1 MSSFLTQ
8 IVPVLTGQNWIEWQ
22 DKMEAYLMSTG
33 GWSYVRNG
41 EPAEVIIQKDKDG
54 DITNQSEY
62 DSWLEKRH
70 DWKDEN
76 LKAMGSIRLH
86 LSPACSAM
94 I

>member
-33 GWSYVRNG
+33 GWSYIRDG
-41 EPAEVIIQKDKDG
+41 DPTEVILATNKDG
-54 DITNQSEY
+54 DVTNQAEF
-62 DSWLEKRH
+62 DDWLAKHH

-76 LKAMGSIRLH
+76 LKAMGSIRLR
-86 LSPACSAM
+86 LSPACGQM